1 MRHPDGTL
9 GAIIQTT
16 RAPFARMDVLQLALP
31 SGLIQGQL
39 AGRYFLARCGART
52 EHERAHNWSIYARRP
67 LFVANTRLSMDNV
80 KGSADLW
87 TLTLPANGA
96 DPGAAW
102 LRELPAGATVNLI
115 GPLGRGF
122 TLDRDGMNLLLIADM
137 ERLPALLPLIDP
149 ALDQRGRVTL
159 LVLDRD
165 ADSRK
170 QATLL
175 DLLPLAAEL
184 HWVND
189 VDDLFHTLAEIIPW
203 ADQICVAMPGL
214 SQTRLAALAREK
226 RFRLEAGFVQV
237 LVDADLVCG
246 VGACLA
252 CVVPLA
258 NGGLTRACVHGPVL
272 DLTRLAR

>member
-1 MRHPDGTL
+1 MN
-9 GAIIQTT
+9 
-16 RAPFARMDVLQLALP
+16 VLQVTLP

-39 AGRYFLARCGART
+39 AGRYFLARCGAQT

-67 LFVANTRLSMDNV
+67 LFVAHARLSAGND
-80 KGSADLW
+80 GEPADLW
-87 TLTLPANGA
+87 TLTLPANRA
-96 DPGAAW
+96 DPGATW
-102 LRELPAGATVNLI
+102 LRALPAGATVNLI

-122 TLDRDGMNLLLIADM
+122 NLDSDGMNLLLIADM

-149 ALDQRGRVTL
+149 ALDQRCRVTL
-159 LVLDRD
+159 LVLDSD
-165 ADSRK
+165 AGSRQ

-184 HWVND
+184 RWADD
-189 VDDLFHTLAEIIPW
+189 VDDLFLTLAEIIPW
-203 ADQICVAMPGL
+203 ADQLCVAMPGL
-214 SQTRLAALAREK
+214 NQTRLAELVREK
-226 RFRLEAGFVQV
+226 RFRLQAGFVQV

-252 CVVPLA
+252 CVTPLA